1 MLHFWVRLGRTNAE
15 SEFKRAI
22 GLNRNYPTAHH
33 WDAIYLSS
41 MGRHDEAVVQIDLAT
56 RLDPVSAIIRAS
68 RGWVQYQRRQFDAA
82 IQESRKTLEID
93 ANFVRAHNYI
103 GMSYMKLGRPDDAL
117 PDFTEANRS
126 VWRRAGHAGA
136 SRGRLRAGRPHR
148 RHPRHSRRT

>member
-1 MLHFWVRLGRTNAE
+1 MLLGSVGAAMRPTEAMGKAKASAQQAIAIDDSLSEAHTSLAMLHFWYDWDWSKAE
-15 SEFKRAI
+15 TEFKRAI
-22 GLNRNYPTAHH
+22 SLNRNYPTAHH
-33 WDAIYLSS
+33 WYAIYLSS

-103 GMSYMKLGRPDDAL
+103 GMFS
-117 PDFTEANRS
+117 
-126 VWRRAGHAGA
+126 AGPAA
-136 SRGRLRAGRPHR
+136 D
-148 RHPRHSRRT
+148 